1 MEITKKTII
10 RNIYWSLIGK
20 VVNLLAALLVG
31 IFVARYLGPKQYGL
45 MNYVV
50 SFVSLFLI
58 LATFGFDNI
67 EIREEAKNTEEKDC
81 IIGTTFLI
89 RLILS
94 IITITIISVAAYI
107 NETDCYTFILILVYS
122 ISVLITPFNVIRNHF
137 TALVQNEYIVKVG
150 IFSTLISCAIKV
162 ILLFHH
168 ASLIWFV
175 ISLVFDTFVL
185 ALGYCY
191 TYNKKIGKIRN
202 WKFQTK
208 WAKLMLKQSFP
219 LLLSGAA
226 AMIFLQIDQVM
237 IGNMIDKPTVGYFS
251 VASKFVEVSIYLPT
265 IIIQTI
271 SPVLI
276 RIKKENFTKY
286 KEKAQY
292 YMDII
297 TWASFFTSIIICCIS
312 YYLVDFTFGDAYLPA
327 VIPLQILSFKLIGV
341 SLNIVSGQ
349 ILIIDEKQKYFV
361 IRSLCG
367 CIVCV
372 LFNYLCIPHYGIS
385 GVALVA
391 IATQFA
397 AGYIIHAF
405 IPSYRY
411 VFKMQTKTLL
421 YGWKSSVLFIS
432 SLIKKYGHHIH

>member
-276 RIKKENFTKY
+276 RIKK
-286 KEKAQY
+286 
-292 YMDII
+292 
-297 TWASFFTSIIICCIS
+297 
-312 YYLVDFTFGDAYLPA
+312 
-327 VIPLQILSFKLIGV
+327 
-341 SLNIVSGQ
+341 
-349 ILIIDEKQKYFV
+349 
-361 IRSLCG
+361 
-367 CIVCV
+367 
-372 LFNYLCIPHYGIS
+372 
-385 GVALVA
+385 
-391 IATQFA
+391 
-397 AGYIIHAF
+397 
-405 IPSYRY
+405 
-411 VFKMQTKTLL
+411 KTLPNT
-421 YGWKSSVLFIS
+421 
-432 SLIKKYGHHIH
+432 KKKPNIIWI